1 MISPE
6 NASERE
12 ERPSAIGAIIWAV
25 ALPIWAAIMPIC
37 GGVDPANAERYRG
50 MNISFF
56 HGSNDDLVNVDY
68 SRRMDK
74 ALTEKGIAHT
84 YKEYPG
90 VKHDSWTRTYADS
103 KVLAWMFGCR
113 K

>member
-1 MISPE
+1 
-6 NASERE
+6 
-12 ERPSAIGAIIWAV
+12 
-25 ALPIWAAIMPIC
+25 MPIC